1 MLEADALARHL
12 GGGPGDTRRW
22 PIVQAYRDDE
32 VGRAAAG
39 AFRKSLAASGVP
51 ELRDV
56 RLPAAGDLPEQILEE
71 VQGGNG
77 PATVVLWLPG
87 ADVRRLGERSWG
99 AFPSGG
105 IYLSSTLAGT
115 AAAFGAPNGEV
126 YVVHPFALPKG
137 TGERDRIRT
146 WLAARKVPAGDE
158 RLQANAFFA
167 AGITGDAL
175 DRMLDFFSRDYML
188 EWVEHM
194 AEESV
199 NPSAYP
205 RLSLGPGQ
213 RFGSKGSYIL
223 RYEPDGVGFAPAGGW
238 IVPEWRRGGE

>member
-1 MLEADALARHL
+1 
-12 GGGPGDTRRW
+12 
-22 PIVQAYRDDE
+22 
-32 VGRAAAG
+32 
-39 AFRKSLAASGVP
+39 
-51 ELRDV
+51 
-56 RLPAAGDLPEQILEE
+56 
-71 VQGGNG
+71 
-77 PATVVLWLPG
+77 
-87 ADVRRLGERSWG
+87 
-99 AFPSGG
+99 
-105 IYLSSTLAGT
+105 
-115 AAAFGAPNGEV
+115 V

-137 TGERDRIRT
+137 KGEGDRIRI
-146 WLAARKVPAGDE
+146 WIAARKVPPGDE

-167 AGITGDAL
+167 AAIAVDAL

-223 RYEPDGVGFAPAGGW
+223 RYAPNGGGFLPVGGW
-238 IVPEWRRGGE
+238 IVPEFR

>member
-1 MLEADALARHL
+1 
-12 GGGPGDTRRW
+12 
-22 PIVQAYRDDE
+22 VYRDDE

-51 ELRDV
+51 DLRDV
-56 RLPAAGDLPEQILEE
+56 RLPAAGNLPERIFE
-71 VQGGNG
+71 VLQGGNG
-77 PATVVLWLPG
+77 PATLVLWLPG
-87 ADVRRLGERSWG
+87 SDVRRLGERPWG
-99 AFPSGG
+99 ASPPGR

-115 AAAFGAPNGEV
+115 AAAAALGAPNGEV

-137 TGERDRIRT
+137 SGERDRVRI
-146 WLAARKVPAGDE
+146 WLAARKVPPGDE
-158 RLQANAFFA
+158 RLQTNAFFA

-223 RYEPDGVGFAPAGGW
+223 RYAPNGGGFLPVGGW
-238 IVPEWRRGGE
+238 IVPELR